1 MGKTTAAI
9 EVKRKVKTLKLLD
22 KVIVIPMS
30 QTTKIRNIQEYMTDI
45 LGVKLNDESE
55 EGKTQNWSEI

>member
-1 MGKTTAAI
+1 
-9 EVKRKVKTLKLLD
+9 
-22 KVIVIPMS
+22 MS

>member
-9 EVKRKVKTLKLLD
+9 EVKRKVKTLKLFD

-55 EGKTQNWSEI
+55 EGKT

>member
-9 EVKRKVKTLKLLD
+9 EVKRKVKTLKLFD